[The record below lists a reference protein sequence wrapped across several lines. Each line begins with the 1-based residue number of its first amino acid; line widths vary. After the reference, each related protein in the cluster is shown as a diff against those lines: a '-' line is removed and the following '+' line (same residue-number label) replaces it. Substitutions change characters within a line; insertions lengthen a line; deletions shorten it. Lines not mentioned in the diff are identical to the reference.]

1 LIAGTQSS
9 STKAIALLVASSVIV
24 TGSLAVAAFAGPMQ
38 TGKKQATKKPPVKT
52 GAAPAAAAVS
62 PQITL
67 GKKVYADNGCGACH
81 AISGKGGAAG
91 PDLTTTGADP
101 KHTPQWFEV
110 QIATPKAHTPSSTMP
125 EFPKIKGAEMAALSG
140 YLVSLKGV
148 TKPAVVV
155 AKADPL
161 AVAKIEKFGGSVRE
175 LAQNDPHLEV
185 DYHMQGA
192 SVTDAALI
200 PLAGMKS
207 VVQLNLGKTS
217 VTDAGL
223 VHIKG
228 LTNLAELHLEGTKV
242 TDKGLANLAL
252 LKNLT
257 YLNLYGDD
265 VSDAGLEHLK
275 GLTNLKNLYV
285 WQTKVTQAGVDKLK
299 TSIPKL
305 DVVMGYDVPA
315 APPKK

>member
-1 LIAGTQSS
+1 LIAAKQTS
-9 STKAIALLVASSVIV
+9 STKAIALMVASATIL
-24 TGSLAVAAFAGPMQ
+24 TGSLAAAVAWAGPQ
-38 TGKKQATKKPPVKT
+38 ASKKQADKK
-52 GAAPAAAAVS
+52 APAKTATAPVAAVS

-67 GKKVYADNGCGACH
+67 GKKVYTDNGCGACH
-81 AISGKGGAAG
+81 AIAGKGGAAG
-91 PDLTTTGADP
+91 PDLTTTGVDP
-101 KHTPQWFEV
+101 KHTPQWFAV

-125 EFPKIKGAEMAALSG
+125 EFPKIKAAEMTALTS
-140 YLVSLKGV
+140 YLVSLKGAS
-148 TKPAVVV
+148 KPAVVV

-192 SVTDAALI
+192 SVTDAALV

-223 VHIKG
+223 VHLKG
-228 LTNLAELHLEGTKV
+228 LTGLAELHLEGTKV
-242 TDKGLANLAL
+242 TDRGLANLAG

-265 VSDAGLEHLK
+265 VTDAGLEHLK

>member
-1 LIAGTQSS
+1 MIAAKLTLG
-9 STKAIALLVASSVIV
+9 TKAIALTVASATIL
-24 TGSLAVAAFAGPMQ
+24 TGSLVAASAWAGPQ
-38 TGKKQATKKPPVKT
+38 ASKKQTSKKPPLKT
-52 GAAPAAAAVS
+52 GTAPAAAAS
-62 PQITL
+62 PQLTL

-101 KHTPQWFEV
+101 KHTPQWFAV

-125 EFPKIKGAEMAALSG
+125 EFPKIKGAELAALSA
-140 YLVSLKGV
+140 YLVSLKGA
-148 TKPAVVV
+148 TASPAAAV
-155 AKADPL
+155 AKPDPA

-192 SVTDAALI
+192 SVTDTALV
-200 PLAGMKS
+200 PLATMKS

-228 LTNLAELHLEGTKV
+228 LTNLAELHLEGTKI
-242 TDKGLANLAL
+242 TDRGLVNLAG

-265 VSDAGLEHLK
+265 ITDAGLEHLK

-315 APPKK
+315 APAKK